1 MNHIQ
6 WIVLD
11 VDGVLSDGSLI
22 YTSNGEEIKS
32 FSARDGLGLTA
43 ARKSGIKLA
52 IITAR
57 VSPMVERRSKELKF
71 DALLMG
77 HENKTEALRFLCN
90 EHNIDASSIAYMGDD
105 LNDLGAL
112 SLVGLP
118 MAPQNAAPEV
128 KERAQF
134 ISTCDGG
141 YGAVR
146 DAVEYILKA
155 QGKWDSVVQDY
166 AMEAHEHG
174 Q

>member
-1 MNHIQ
+1 MDIR

-11 VDGVLSDGSLI
+11 VDGVLSDGNLI
-22 YTSNGEEIKS
+22 YTSSGEEIKN
-32 FSARDGLGLTA
+32 FSARDGLGLAA
-43 ARKSGIKLA
+43 ARKSGLHLA

-57 VSPMVERRSKELKF
+57 VSPMVERRAKELKF

-77 HENKTEALRFLCN
+77 HANKTDALRTLCAD
-90 EHNIDASSIAYMGDD
+90 HNIDPQHIAYMGDD

-112 SLVGLP
+112 SIVGLP
-118 MAPQNAAPEV
+118 MAPNNGALEV
-128 KERAQF
+128 KRIAQF
-134 ISTCDGG
+134 VSSYNGG
-141 YGAVR
+141 HGAVR
-146 DAVEYILKA
+146 DAVEFILKA